1 MNEPE
6 LSDCFARPPPSL
18 MLKSTLQAVLSYGLF
33 QLYENGGYK
42 SIGDFR

>member
-1 MNEPE
+1 MDEPE
-6 LSDCFARPPPSL
+6 LRDCFARPPPSL
-18 MLKSTLQAVLSYGLF
+18 MLKSTPQAVVRYDLS